1 MQYDQD
7 GLLIGFSFSSFF
19 KINVPK
25 NLIGPDRADS
35 HQEEYAAEAFI
46 ASFGDVSPSFPLAGF
61 IDRGIDT
68 SISDDFLMRRE
79 VSISYFSQEV
89 GRSDFVDSWDRLQDL
104 HRRKGFFST
113 VVEEDVRDLSQLILK
128 EKEDTD
134 FCFQDIFAGWR
145 DKTDGLFSY
154 GDEAL
159 RGGGGFSSFLTRAE
173 AVQDLQRGGQ
183 SEGFF
188 GGEGQ
193 EEFERG
199 GGKGVKEFK
208 KLREEDVEE
217 SFDFRLKRGDLLG
230 DRFSFSG
237 ENSEVIERL
246 AFFLDGLSV
255 GSKEFSNGGGVLFI
269 GFGLTQREFGEIG
282 DEQRV
287 EELNVK
293 AAGLKEG
300 EQIEVIGAGG
310 FHAEKKVLKR
320 RAMRAKG
327 EEEGT
332 KALRGHGEKKGEEGF
347 RLVVDQGGVEG
358 IFRDI
363 DPTKKSKHEFTSSGI
378 IWPEAGGASRS
389 ILHSDEGSRTQSTS
403 QDIGRQGTDSLKG
416 SKTQEIWSSP
426 ASFLPLSYQA
436 SNYPYNIN
444 Y

>member
-1 MQYDQD
+1 VWRV
-7 GLLIGFSFSSFF
+7 FF
-19 KINVPK
+19 
-25 NLIGPDRADS
+25 L
-35 HQEEYAAEAFI
+35 
-46 ASFGDVSPSFPLAGF
+46 FG
-61 IDRGIDT
+61 
-68 SISDDFLMRRE
+68 
-79 VSISYFSQEV
+79 
-89 GRSDFVDSWDRLQDL
+89 
-104 HRRKGFFST
+104 K
-113 VVEEDVRDLSQLILK
+113 
-128 EKEDTD
+128 
-134 FCFQDIFAGWR
+134 
-145 DKTDGLFSY
+145 
-154 GDEAL
+154 
-159 RGGGGFSSFLTRAE
+159 
-173 AVQDLQRGGQ
+173 RGGQ

-199 GGKGVKEFK
+199 GGKGVEEFK

-230 DRFSFSG
+230 DCFSFSG
-237 ENSEVIERL
+237 ENSEVIESL
-246 AFFLDGLSV
+246 AFLLDGLGV

-269 GFGLTQREFGEIG
+269 GFGLTQREFGEIR

-293 AAGLKEG
+293 AAGLKER

-327 EEEGT
+327 EEEGA
-332 KALRGHGEKKGEEGF
+332 KALRGHGEKNGEEGF
-347 RLVVDQGGVEG
+347 PLLVDQGGVEG

-378 IWPEAGGASRS
+378 IWPEAGGASQS
-389 ILHSDEGSRTQSTS
+389 ILHSDEGSVTQSTY
-403 QDIGRQGTDSLKG
+403 QDIGRQGTDSLEG
-416 SKTQEIWSSP
+416 SKTQEKWSSP
-426 ASFLPLSYQA
+426 ASFLSLSYQA